1 MTEDEVMGGI
11 TNSMDMNFSKLLGIV
26 KDTGARRA
34 AVHAIPE
41 SLTRL
46 SD

>member
-1 MTEDEVMGGI
+1 MGGI